1 MLRPAIVLYDEPHPL
16 GDDIAIVQTA
26 DLSKKP
32 DLLIVM
38 GTSLKVHGLK
48 KLVKEFAK
56 AVHQRSAPT
65 AANSQSGRTKSES
78 SLSSLVD
85 GNVGKVIFVN
95 KTPPSGEW
103 GGVIDYHIEGTTDEW
118 VERVLADWKKKCPAD
133 WEVQATLT
141 DANGRSKHGRVK
153 KAFKVVRPVI
163 TLAAKP
169 RGELTLSIQL
179 LSC

>member
-1 MLRPAIVLYDEPHPL
+1 
-16 GDDIAIVQTA
+16 
-26 DLSKKP
+26 LSKKP

-65 AANSQSGRTKSES
+65 AVNSTQSRRTKSEPC
-78 SLSSLVD
+78 LSSLVD

-95 KTPPSGEW
+95 KTSPSGEW

-118 VERVLADWKKKCPAD
+118 AERVLADWKKMRPAD
-133 WEVQATLT
+133 WEVQATLA
-141 DANGRSKHGRVK
+141 DANCRGRHAKVK
-153 KAFKVVRPVI
+153 KGFIVVKPVV
-163 TLAAKP
+163 TSAAKP
-169 RGELTLSIQL
+169 RGELTPSIHL
-179 LSC
+179 LLR

>member
-1 MLRPAIVLYDEPHPL
+1 MLYDEPHPL
-16 GDDIAIVQTA
+16 GDDIATVQSA

-65 AANSQSGRTKSES
+65 AANPQSSRTKSES
-78 SLSSLVD
+78 SLSSLAD

-118 VERVLADWKKKCPAD
+118 AERVLADWKKQSPAD
-133 WEVQATLT
+133 WEVQTTLT
-141 DANGRSKHGRVK
+141 DANGRGRHGKLK
-153 KAFKVVRPVI
+153 KTFKVVKPVV
-163 TLAAKP
+163 TFAAKP